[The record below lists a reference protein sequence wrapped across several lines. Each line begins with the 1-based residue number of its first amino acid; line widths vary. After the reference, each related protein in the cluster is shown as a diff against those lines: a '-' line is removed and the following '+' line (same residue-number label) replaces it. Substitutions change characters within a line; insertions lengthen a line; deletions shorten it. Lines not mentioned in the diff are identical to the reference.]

1 MNKTAYRKPLIEA
14 IRVNGNALMETWTIG
29 VDNDPNHAIGPGDEG
44 DIGAKQGWFGNEE
57 DWPHPDNKIWDD

>member
-1 MNKTAYRKPLIEA
+1 
-14 IRVNGNALMETWTIG
+14 METWTIG

-44 DIGAKQGWFGNEE
+44 DIGAKQEWFGNEE